1 MEYLVPAF
9 FLVALAINAR
19 AVFKLSLDW
28 KGMRTTVRFVREAY
42 ARLLRAAHRGGAGAQ
57 PGGAGVPASG
67 ARPTRSRTSPAR

>member
-9 FLVALAINAR
+9 FLIALAINAR

-42 ARLLRAAHRGGAGAQ
+42 ARLASLPTEEVLERIDPRVSPVPWPAGATCCSQ
-57 PGGAGVPASG
+57 N
-67 ARPTRSRTSPAR
+67 SR